1 MHNCV
6 KNAPAGWKV
15 KSSKKVYDNFYLKV
29 YEDVLDLAGK
39 DKLYIR
45 AKRPDYSTIVPFTS
59 DGRILAIRSYR
70 HLVDSWQ
77 LEVPSGFIEKGETA
91 RHAAIRELQEE
102 TGYRAKKIVH
112 VASYTLD
119 YSMFAQTGKVF
130 AAYGIEKS
138 GRQKLGRM
146 EKIELKLVPIEKIK
160 QMLLKGKILNAASIV
175 ALYQAIHYHESG
187 NDLNPIPTK

>member
-1 MHNCV
+1 M

-39 DKLYIR
+39 GKLYIR
-45 AKRPDYSTIVPFTS
+45 ARRPDYSTIVPFS
-59 DGRILAIRSYR
+59 QDGRILTIKSYR
-70 HLVDSWQ
+70 HLVYSWQ
-77 LEVPSGFIEKGETA
+77 VEVPSGYVNSGETA

-102 TGYRAKKIVH
+102 TGYRANKVVH
-112 VASYTLD
+112 VGSYTLD
-119 YSMFAQTGKVF
+119 YSMFAQTGNVF

-146 EKIELKLVPIEKIK
+146 EKIELKFVPIEKIK
-160 QMLLKGKILNAASIV
+160 TMLLKGKILNAASIV
-175 ALYQAIHYHESG
+175 ALYQAIHHRESG
-187 NDLNPIPTK
+187 K